1 MISRYLEHVLQDI
14 EAKTPQLAKQQ
25 QEYQEMVAGQQRL
38 AKLYASVSTLVH
50 SIVLI
55 LREVTALKHELEV
68 AKKEAQK
75 QKKRAETLEQIMNNL
90 EQKGEEN
97 TEKELRLS
105 TQKLVDRIAEL
116 EANQSKSGNSQEKER
131 IEALETELDAL
142 RRAQKEE
149 EHMNTVITKQR
160 DMYKELLAE
169 RDAIVLE
176 QNKPEQSF
184 QATHAQLLQHAK
196 ETVLQL
202 QTVRS
207 SLQEKVDSLHR
218 QLMDKRAGAKE
229 CSPGS

>member
-97 TEKELRLS
+97 S
-105 TQKLVDRIAEL
+105 
-116 EANQSKSGNSQEKER
+116 
-131 IEALETELDAL
+131 ET
-142 RRAQKEE
+142 
-149 EHMNTVITKQR
+149 
-160 DMYKELLAE
+160 
-169 RDAIVLE
+169 
-176 QNKPEQSF
+176 
-184 QATHAQLLQHAK
+184 
-196 ETVLQL
+196 
-202 QTVRS
+202 
-207 SLQEKVDSLHR
+207 
-218 QLMDKRAGAKE
+218 G
-229 CSPGS
+229 

>member
-1 MISRYLEHVLQDI
+1 M
-14 EAKTPQLAKQQ
+14 
-25 QEYQEMVAGQQRL
+25 
-38 AKLYASVSTLVH
+38 
-50 SIVLI
+50 
-55 LREVTALKHELEV
+55 
-68 AKKEAQK
+68 
-75 QKKRAETLEQIMNNL
+75 
-90 EQKGEEN
+90 
-97 TEKELRLS
+97 
-105 TQKLVDRIAEL
+105 
-116 EANQSKSGNSQEKER
+116 
-131 IEALETELDAL
+131 DAL

-218 QLMDKRAGAKE
+218 QLMDKTAELDQAKQE
-229 CSPGS
+229 VELEQKSAAQAREAFDHQQNLVTSLEMQARKMGQEACELQRLLAAKQKEVDTEREKVNMR